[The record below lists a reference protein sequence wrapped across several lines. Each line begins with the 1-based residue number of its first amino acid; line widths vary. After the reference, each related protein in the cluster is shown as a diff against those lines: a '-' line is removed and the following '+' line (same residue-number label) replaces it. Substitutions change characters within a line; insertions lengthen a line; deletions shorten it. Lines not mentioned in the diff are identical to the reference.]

1 MSFSQK
7 LALVIVGMA
16 VITQGA
22 PRVSASDRY
31 DRGFASWQ
39 LAQAPATT
47 KSLTP
52 QQISLR
58 AKQVTVR
65 IDGQGTGSGVIIGQ
79 SGQSYTVLTNWH
91 VVESPGEY
99 TVQTPDGR
107 TYAANYNAVKR
118 LPGVDLAIIQF
129 NTDQNYQIAEI
140 GNSDAAS
147 EGMSIYYAGYP
158 GSLRDESDRFYR
170 FFPVSIVAVL
180 PTPTENGYSLV
191 YNGEALTGMSG
202 GPVLDQN
209 GFLIGIHGQAFIDP
223 RTGSPSV
230 YAVPINT
237 YKQLAQKAQSAGTT
251 AATPQAP
258 ATTASTPT
266 ATPQKPTTTASGTPA
281 SDTNKPATTPQKPT
295 TTASGTPA
303 SDTNKPATTPQKPT
317 TTASG
322 TPASDTNKPATTP
335 QKPTTTASGTPA
347 SDTNKPATTPQ
358 KPTATASGGNENTPS
373 SNSNN
378 TTAANPQNTEEDSS
392 NSDPFNNPQIPID
405 TNSSGSATIEKPK
418 NETPPSNNTGNN
430 REVVIDPPG
439 GIPTFSSSNTN
450 QTPTNS
456 APTQATNQTP
466 TNSAPTQATN
476 QTPTNSAP
484 TQATNQ
490 TPTNSAPTQNWT
502 QVPSNAS
509 PAPNWNQL
517 PSNPAQAPVSNSNPN
532 STTETTSNVDNSD
545 SLLISSVTGIDYRPL
560 RDLLLQKKWQEADL
574 VTGQLFDSLVLLA
587 RTRNSSEFIDPK
599 QVSELA
605 CLDISTMNQLWEQ
618 SSEGHF
624 GFRQQQQIWTSLAT
638 PGNYSTDQWRGFAT
652 QLGWKQGDVA
662 KSTGYLLYDQLK
674 FDPVRAPVG
683 HLPWWFGYQEDYQTL
698 IKYMFSHCSFDPNIE
713 RQKLEAAAAE
723 AEAEK
728 TKKPGQSK
736 TKPGQQKPKLESE
749 KTKP

>member
-7 LALVIVGMA
+7 LALVIVGMT

-22 PRVSASDRY
+22 SEVSAIDRSSHSIA
-31 DRGFASWQ
+31 FSSSAPPAPSASPASSAPSAYPIKWQ
-39 LAQAPATT
+39 LVQTPAAT

-91 VVESPGEY
+91 VVKSPGQY
-99 TVQTPDGR
+99 TIQTPDGR
-107 TYAANYNAVKR
+107 TYNANYNAVKR
-118 LPGVDLAIIQF
+118 LPNVDLAIIQF

-237 YKQLAQKAQSAGTT
+237 YKQLAQKAQGADTT
-251 AATPQAP
+251 AATLQAPTTTAANPTVTPQKP
-258 ATTASTPT
+258 ATTTANPTVTPQKPAT
-266 ATPQKPTTTASGTPA
+266 TTANPAATSQKPATTTANPAATSQKPATTTANPAATPQKP
-281 SDTNKPATTPQKPT
+281 ATE
-295 TTASGTPA
+295 
-303 SDTNKPATTPQKPT
+303 
-317 TTASG
+317 
-322 TPASDTNKPATTP
+322 
-335 QKPTTTASGTPA
+335 
-347 SDTNKPATTPQ
+347 
-358 KPTATASGGNENTPS
+358 EN
-373 SNSNN
+373 
-378 TTAANPQNTEEDSS
+378 NPQDTEE
-392 NSDPFNNPQIPID
+392 NFANTDPFNNPQVPTD
-405 TNSSGSATIEKPK
+405 NNSSGSIATQKPT
-418 NETPPSNNTGNN
+418 ETPSSNNTSKNGEAIVN
-430 REVVIDPPG
+430 PPG
-439 GIPTFSSSNTN
+439 GIPTFSAPSANQAPTNSSPTPSAN
-450 QTPTNS
+450 QSPTNS
-456 APTQATNQTP
+456 ASTPSANQSP
-466 TNSAPTQATN
+466 TNSSES
-476 QTPTNSAP
+476 TPS
-484 TQATNQ
+484 
-490 TPTNSAPTQNWT
+490 WT
-502 QVPSNAS
+502 QVPSNSS
-509 PAPNWNQL
+509 PAPNWNQA
-517 PSNPAQAPVSNSNPN
+517 PSNSSQVPASSSNPT
-532 STTETTSNVDNSD
+532 STNPTNVNVNPNDD
-545 SLLISSVTGIDYRPL
+545 SLLISSVTAIDYRPL
-560 RDLLLQKKWQEADL
+560 RDLLSQKKWQEADL

-587 RTRNSSEFIDPK
+587 RTRNSSQFIDPK

-605 CLDISTMNQLWEQ
+605 CLDVSMMNQLWEQ

-624 GFRQQQQIWTSLAT
+624 GFRQQQQIWTTLAT

-652 QLGWKQGDVA
+652 QVGWKQGDVA

-674 FDPVRAPVG
+674 FDPVQAPVG

-698 IKYMFSHCSFDPNIE
+698 IKYMFSRCSFDPNVE

-728 TKKPGQSK
+728 NKKPGQSK
-736 TKPGQQKPKLESE
+736 TKPGQQTPKPESE
-749 KTKP
+749 KPKPGQQIPKP